1 MLYEPN
7 EIKTSEKQLEKIFKQ
22 LPSPIC
28 LLGGWAAYHTVNKNF
43 EKANGRKYI
52 GSRDIDIGFHM
63 DKHWNEENLRKS
75 EFIAAIKAIEN
86 MGFRSVS
93 FRLVKDFDLDTGKE
107 LTPEESAKLPMYQ
120 IFQLYIDPV
129 VDYIHPKIK
138 NLLGFVPIDEPL
150 LSLVFEN
157 KMYTITTL
165 FEKTVLL
172 PKPHVL
178 LAMKLNSAPNR
189 DKENKRIKDIADIYA
204 LLWHSG
210 ITLQQLKKQL
220 FSIYPKEQTT
230 KTIQGFTK
238 EDIERASVAIGVNAQ
253 EISRVLAELK
263 RF

>member
-7 EIKTSEKQLEKIFKQ
+7 EIRTSESQLQIIFKQ
-22 LPSPIC
+22 LKEPPC
-28 LLGGWAAYHTVNKNF
+28 LLGGWAAYHIVNKNF

-52 GSRDIDIGFHM
+52 GSRDIDIGFYI
-63 DKHWNEENLRKS
+63 DKHWNEEQLRKS
-75 EFIAAIKAIEN
+75 EFIAAIKTIEN
-86 MGFRSVS
+86 MGFRSIS
-93 FRLVKDFDLDTGKE
+93 FRLVKDFDMDTGKE

-150 LSLVFEN
+150 LSLVFQD

-204 LLWHSG
+204 LLWYSD
-210 ITLQQLKKQL
+210 TALPQLKNQL
-220 FSIYPKEQTT
+220 FSIYPKEKARKTT
-230 KTIQGFTK
+230 QSFTK
-238 EDIERASVAIGVNAQ
+238 GDINKVSTATGINTQ
-253 EISRVLAELK
+253 EISRVLTELT
-263 RF
+263 RP